1 MMEREANQPEGMVS
15 LRNYVQGVVSFEE
28 KELADILS
36 HFQPM
41 HLPAGEYFVDE
52 GTVCEHI
59 GFITKGYMRSYY
71 EINEVEVTK
80 TVLPRHHIVTAHASF
95 SMKRPSME
103 YIQAISDTDLL
114 VIDHASMYSL
124 YDKYHRWERL
134 GRLIMEQV
142 YGHTEGRVVAFLTL
156 SAEDRY
162 RKLLEDD
169 PHIFKKVPLRYIASM
184 IGITPETL
192 SRIRNKV
199 HKAKAD

>member
-1 MMEREANQPEGMVS
+1 MEKDVNQPEGMLS
-15 LRNYVQGVVSFEE
+15 LRKYVQSIVQFDE
-28 KELADILS
+28 KELDDILS
-36 HFQPM
+36 HFTPM

-59 GFITKGYMRSYY
+59 GFIVKGYVRSYY
-71 EINEVEVTK
+71 EINELEVTK
-80 TVLPRHHIVTAHASF
+80 SVLPRHHIVTAHASF

-114 VIDHASMYSL
+114 VIDHKSMYSL
-124 YDKYHRWERL
+124 YDRYHKWDRL
-134 GRLIMEQV
+134 GRLIMEHV

-162 RKLLEDD
+162 RKMLEED
-169 PHIFKKVPLRYIASM
+169 PHVFKKVPLRYIASM
-184 IGITPETL
+184 LGITPETL
-192 SRIRNKV
+192 SRIRSKV